1 MKISVNKD
9 EEGYGN
15 YLTHRPIFV
24 FLDGVDVKNCVSL
37 DADAGT
43 VDFHPKRD
51 GRFVFGDDGNL
62 VVERAFGHVR
72 VIGSCLDYETTIID
86 DSPDEVLRHGESD
99 A

>member
-1 MKISVNKD
+1 MKFSVNKD

-15 YLTHRPIFV
+15 YLTHRPISV
-24 FLDGVDVKNCVSL
+24 FLDGVDVRNCVSL
-37 DADAGT
+37 DVDAGS

-51 GRFVFGDDGNL
+51 GRFVFGDDGHF

-72 VIGSCLDYETTIID
+72 VIGSCLDYETPEADTQYEATD
-86 DSPDEVLRHGESD
+86 HNESD